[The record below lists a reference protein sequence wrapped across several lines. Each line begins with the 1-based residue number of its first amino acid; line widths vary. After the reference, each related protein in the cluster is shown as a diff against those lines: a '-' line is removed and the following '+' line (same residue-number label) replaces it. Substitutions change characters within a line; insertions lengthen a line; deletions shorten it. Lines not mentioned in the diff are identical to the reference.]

1 MAGYPG
7 LVVRAS
13 LVIALALA
21 GIGSVV
27 AASGARGGQSAESST
42 VVRVD
47 LGARRQ
53 VMQGFGSSVRVWS
66 DPHLSKSPKTVV
78 PADAQAAI
86 LTALYRRLGLTR
98 SRQSLD
104 GGIESGPGGPFD
116 FAGKLGEAQAAYI
129 RQAKQYGL
137 RTFFPAPVY
146 AEDWMSGQD
155 VDGYV
160 GYAMGILRYWRSKGV
175 EPPFYSVLNEPQITG
190 DFPPQW
196 MHDVVLQL
204 GRRMRSAGIQTKLVI
219 PDDENPGDAYR
230 RAVAVLQDPEARS
243 YVGAIAYHVYRDY
256 SDIGEMRALA
266 AKYGLPLWMTE
277 YQNDSYL
284 DWSSAFPWAVRVND
298 LITNG
303 GVSAVDYLW
312 GFFGSWVRTDTMI
325 SIDFDNGVY
334 RSFSYTPIYWITG
347 QFSRFVRPGYRR
359 VATTPASGAVLSSA
373 YSGAGKAVVVLI
385 NPGSQ
390 ATTSRVVFAHGRLRG
405 PVTAVRSSASE
416 RWHVLPRVALKGSTF
431 STTLPPLSVTTFV
444 AKLR

>member
-1 MAGYPG
+1 M
-7 LVVRAS
+7 
-13 LVIALALA
+13 
-21 GIGSVV
+21 
-27 AASGARGGQSAESST
+27 
-42 VVRVD
+42 RVD
-47 LGARRQ
+47 LAAKRQ

-78 PADAQAAI
+78 PQKAQDEI

-104 GGIESGPGGPFD
+104 GGIEEAQGGPFD
-116 FAGKLGEAQAAYI
+116 FAGKLGEAQVAYVQ
-129 RQAKQYGL
+129 QAKRYGL

-146 AEDWMSGQD
+146 AESWMSGDD

-175 EPPFYSVLNEPQITG
+175 DPPLYSVLNEPQITG

-196 MHDVVLQL
+196 MHDVTLRL
-204 GRRMRSAGIQTKLVI
+204 GRRMRAAGFKTKLVI

-266 AKYGLPLWMTE
+266 EKYGLPLWMTE

-312 GFFGSWVRTDTMI
+312 GFFGSWVRSDTMI
-325 SIDFDNGVY
+325 SIDFEDGVY

-359 VATTPASGAVLSSA
+359 VVTTSASDTILSSA
-373 YSGAGKAVVVLI
+373 YRGADKAVVILI
-385 NPGSQ
+385 NPSGQS
-390 ATTSRVVFAHGRLRG
+390 ATSRVVVAHGRLRG
-405 PVTAVRSSASE
+405 PVTAVRSSATE
-416 RWHVLPRVALKGSTF
+416 RWRVLPRVALKGSAF
-431 STTLPPLSVTTFV
+431 SATLPPLSVTTYV
-444 AKLR
+444 ARLRSR